1 MILTIYPQK
10 NDVEPQDFGVRTVG
24 RLNILGL
31 QTLIRREILR
41 FMRVVMQTIF
51 APVLT
56 AVMFLA
62 VFSLALG
69 ADRPNVLGVNFMV
82 FLAPGLLMM
91 TMLQNAFANSSS
103 SLLQAK
109 MMGTI
114 VDLLMPPLGPGEL
127 LFALV
132 LGAIARAM
140 LICVL
145 GIAIIVP
152 FEQLPVAA
160 PWAIFAFGLL
170 GSSLLA
176 FLGVLAG
183 LWADKFDHLAAVTNF
198 VITPLTFLSG
208 TFYLIE
214 RLPGA
219 LYQVAQFNPFFYLI
233 DGFRYGFLGEADS
246 NLVVGVAVLILSNII
261 LAVVTFVIMKRGW
274 RIKS

>member
-1 MILTIYPQK
+1 MIYPQK
-10 NDVEPQDFGVRTVG
+10 NASEPQDFGVRVVG
-24 RLNILGL
+24 RVNILGL
-31 QTLIRREILR
+31 QTLIRREIMR

-114 VDLLMPPLGPGEL
+114 VDLLMPPIGPGEL
-127 LFALV
+127 LFAMMV
-132 LGAIARAM
+132 GAIARAM
-140 LICVL
+140 IICLL

-152 FEQLPVAA
+152 FEQLPVSA
-160 PWAIFAFGLL
+160 PWAILAFGLL
-170 GSSLLA
+170 GSSLMA

-214 RLPGA
+214 RLPDGLNLA
-219 LYQVAQFNPFFYLI
+219 AQLNPFFYLI

-246 NLVVGVAVLILSNII
+246 NLAVGVGVLIASNLI
-261 LAVVTFVIMKRGW
+261 LAWATFVIMKRGW

>member
-1 MILTIYPQK
+1 MIYPQK
-10 NDVEPQDFGVRTVG
+10 NASEPQDFGVRVVG
-24 RLNILGL
+24 RVNILGL
-31 QTLIRREILR
+31 QTLIRREIMR

-114 VDLLMPPLGPGEL
+114 VDLLMPPIGPGEL
-127 LFALV
+127 LFAMMV
-132 LGAIARAM
+132 GAIARAM
-140 LICVL
+140 IICLL

-152 FEQLPVAA
+152 FEQLPVSA
-160 PWAIFAFGLL
+160 PWAILAFGLL
-170 GSSLLA
+170 GSSLMA

-183 LWADKFDHLAAVTNF
+183 L
-198 VITPLTFLSG
+198 
-208 TFYLIE
+208 
-214 RLPGA
+214 
-219 LYQVAQFNPFFYLI
+219 
-233 DGFRYGFLGEADS
+233 
-246 NLVVGVAVLILSNII
+246 
-261 LAVVTFVIMKRGW
+261 
-274 RIKS
+274 